1 MQDHGEGPYG
11 AGVAIEDPTLADR
24 AARAGVATE
33 YADWARQR
41 VVVAPE
47 AVEAALAVVGS
58 PAPPAL
64 VTAGPA
70 PATGKVTLEDGR
82 TVEVTAGDPLPAG
95 VHRFASADVPLVVAP
110 PALPDPLGRRAWGWQ
125 VQLYQ
130 LRSARSWGIGDY
142 ADLATLAG
150 AFGAQ
155 GADVL
160 LVNPMHALTPV
171 HPVQPSPYFPSSR
184 RFADQLAVA
193 VDLLPEYRSAAGV
206 GARGGG
212 RAPAAARRPDRP
224 GRGVAGQ
231 ARGPR
236 DAAAGVGPGRPGRAG
251 GASRSSA
258 RWPSSTARTGGA
270 GRRRCGGPAGR
281 RPRRPSRTGSGCTGG
296 SSCGPSSSSRRRS
309 GPPGRPG
316 WRSGWCTTWPSA
328 RTRSARTRGCC
339 RTTWPPAPRSVRRR
353 TRSTSSARTGAS
365 RRSGRTGSRE
375 TGFAAYRQ
383 VVRAALRHGG
393 GLRVDHVMG
402 LFRLWWVPRGRG
414 AAGGTYV
421 RYDAPAMLAVL
432 VLEAARAGALVVGED
447 LGTVEPSIRT
457 ALDRAGVLGSAVLW
471 FAREDDEITP
481 LPPARYRERAVAS
494 VSTHDLPTAYGLLAS
509 EQVRVRAALGQL
521 DRPVAE
527 EEARVDAERDRL
539 LAMMRAE
546 GLAAPGTPDD
556 ELVLDMY
563 RLLTR
568 TPCRVVL
575 ASPADAV
582 GDLRQPNLPGTT
594 DEYPNWRLPLADRAG
609 APGLPRGVPR
619 RPRHRPDRRA
629 ARLRAAVL
637 SRYSAPPRRRSAG
650 GSRRSGRRRW
660 PAG

>member
-193 VDLLPEYRSAAGV
+193 VDLLPEYRSAPASVRAAVDALRPPPADRIDRDAVWRAKRAALAMLLPASVPAGPAELEAFAVFCALAEQHGADWRRWPAPLRRPGREAAAAAEEDRVRLHRWIQLRAEQQLATAQRTARAAGMAVGLVHDLAV
-206 GARGGG
+206 GADPVGADSWLLPDELAAGTTVG
-212 RAPAAARRPDRP
+212 APPDSFNQLGQDWGFPPFRPDRL
-224 GRGVAGQ
+224 A
-231 ARGPR
+231 
-236 DAAAGVGPGRPGRAG
+236 
-251 GASRSSA
+251 
-258 RWPSSTARTGGA
+258 
-270 GRRRCGGPAGR
+270 
-281 RPRRPSRTGSGCTGG
+281 
-296 SSCGPSSSSRRRS
+296 
-309 GPPGRPG
+309 
-316 WRSGWCTTWPSA
+316 
-328 RTRSARTRGCC
+328 
-339 RTTWPPAPRSVRRR
+339 
-353 TRSTSSARTGAS
+353 
-365 RRSGRTGSRE
+365 E

-457 ALDRAGVLGSAVLW
+457 ALDRVGVLGSAVLW

-568 TPCRVVL
+568 TRCRVVL

-594 DEYPNWRLPLADRAG
+594 EEYPNWRLPLADRAG
-609 APGLPRGVPR
+609 RPVSLEEFLAAPGT
-619 RPRHRPDRRA
+619 
-629 ARLRAAVL
+629 ARIAELLDSALR
-637 SRYSAPPRRRSAG
+637 S
-650 GSRRSGRRRW
+650 
-660 PAG
+660 

>member
-193 VDLLPEYRSAAGV
+193 VDLLPEYRSAPASVRAAVDALRPPPADRIDRDAVWRAKRAALAMLLPASVPAGPAELEAFAV
-206 GARGGG
+206 FCALAEQHGADWR
-212 RAPAAARRPDRP
+212 RWPAPLRRP
-224 GRGVAGQ
+224 GRGHYCGHCMQGCEVGAIFTSTNTLI
-231 ARGPR
+231 P
-236 DAAAGVGPGRPGRAG
+236 AA
-251 GASRSSA
+251 S
-258 RWPSSTARTGGA
+258 
-270 GRRRCGGPAGR
+270 
-281 RPRRPSRTGSGCTGG
+281 
-296 SSCGPSSSSRRRS
+296 
-309 GPPGRPG
+309 
-316 WRSGWCTTWPSA
+316 
-328 RTRSARTRGCC
+328 
-339 RTTWPPAPRSVRRR
+339 
-353 TRSTSSARTGAS
+353 
-365 RRSGRTGSRE
+365 
-375 TGFAAYRQ
+375 
-383 VVRAALRHGG
+383 
-393 GLRVDHVMG
+393 
-402 LFRLWWVPRGRG
+402 
-414 AAGGTYV
+414 
-421 RYDAPAMLAVL
+421 
-432 VLEAARAGALVVGED
+432 ARAG
-447 LGTVEPSIRT
+447 
-457 ALDRAGVLGSAVLW
+457 
-471 FAREDDEITP
+471 
-481 LPPARYRERAVAS
+481 
-494 VSTHDLPTAYGLLAS
+494 
-509 EQVRVRAALGQL
+509 
-521 DRPVAE
+521 
-527 EEARVDAERDRL
+527 
-539 LAMMRAE
+539 
-546 GLAAPGTPDD
+546 
-556 ELVLDMY
+556 
-563 RLLTR
+563 
-568 TPCRVVL
+568 
-575 ASPADAV
+575 
-582 GDLRQPNLPGTT
+582 
-594 DEYPNWRLPLADRAG
+594 
-609 APGLPRGVPR
+609 
-619 RPRHRPDRRA
+619 
-629 ARLRAAVL
+629 
-637 SRYSAPPRRRSAG
+637 
-650 GSRRSGRRRW
+650 
-660 PAG
+660 